1 VLLNNVGISSR
12 WQTSTIKLTNGLPQ
26 ALLLVERVTEK
37 DTCLMLI
44 NSTFPGHL
52 DGTIVGCPTFF
63 KTVNIIVSI
72 ELIILAAYR
81 TDFVIYLSSLKLV
94 ENPTVLSCVV

>member
-1 VLLNNVGISSR
+1 MAIFHHKVDKWFASG
-12 WQTSTIKLTNGLPQ
+12 
-26 ALLLVERVTEK
+26 LLLVERVTEK

-44 NSTFPGHL
+44 NSTFPGQL
-52 DGTIVGCPTFF
+52 DGTIFGCPTFF

-81 TDFVIYLSSLKLV
+81 TDFVIYSSSLKLV
-94 ENPTVLSCVV
+94 VNPTVLSCVV